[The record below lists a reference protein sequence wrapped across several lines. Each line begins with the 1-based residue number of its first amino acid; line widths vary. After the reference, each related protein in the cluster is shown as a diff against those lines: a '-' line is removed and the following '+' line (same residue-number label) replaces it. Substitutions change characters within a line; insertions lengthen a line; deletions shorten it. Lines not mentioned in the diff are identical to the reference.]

1 MILDSALDEVN
12 CCPDTPVPYESA
24 VSPTVLTSIF
34 RHVWGFVGGFH
45 ESEREIEPV
54 ISPVSD
60 YPDHLV
66 DPTSGH
72 PALSTSLDDDDSIS
86 SPGPHCKRAP

>member
-1 MILDSALDEVN
+1 MFVDSALDETN

-34 RHVWGFVGGFH
+34 RHVWGFIIGGFNESEREIERFN

-54 ISPVSD
+54 GGFNESEREKGS
-60 YPDHLV
+60 HETL
-66 DPTSGH
+66 
-72 PALSTSLDDDDSIS
+72 ALAC
-86 SPGPHCKRAP
+86 H